1 MVNNVGSIKNTS
13 NIYGIAFK
21 AYKQAS
27 NPVSSNSEIFTNAL
41 SNNYNTDYNVKL
53 PQSYKK
59 TGVTKLKN
67 GLELHSYVLGNGH
80 KITIV
85 PMEGSPA
92 TVKNYVNVGSMN
104 ETDDIKG
111 ISHFLEHMAFN
122 GTTGEN
128 GYKKLVWGDSFR
140 LIDKL
145 GGWTNASTNY
155 AITDYVNSTPML
167 EDKDIEEQIK
177 ILAAMTEDLAL
188 PENMIEKEKSPV
200 CSEINMI
207 MDRPETIAL
216 DQTVRSLFN
225 IKSSA
230 DELVAGSTAHIQN
243 LDRNKVKEYYDKYY
257 TPDNMNLVI
266 TGDVNPD
273 EIIKTVAKEFH
284 STKKSIGRKYE
295 EKLIPIKETV
305 RKDFISDK
313 ATDTN
318 IIIGFEGPASNDSK
332 SLIGMEILSEYL
344 NTEDFGLSKELRDL
358 NAFGSHSMEKISS
371 NPYSPQL
378 NMYTIN
384 SSEENSE
391 KALNSLYKKLANLK
405 SPDEQTINNL
415 KKKLLMDYKDYME
428 YSETV
433 NGLIGKSVLS
443 GNIDY
448 VTEYENILNRIT
460 KEDIDKLIN
469 KHFDVNRAAITLVHP
484 NTTAKELESNF
495 NNLSFKGIN
504 RKPVETD
511 KISETVLN
519 NNYKLDFIDTK
530 NDNISF
536 NIKMKYDIPKD
547 INPAAFDVL
556 DYIYATGIKEMSEAD
571 YNKFNQE
578 NNIDNYAAVTNE
590 YLTLGGYSDYKN
602 FELNLNKAIELFNN
616 PRINDE
622 EVEKA
627 VYKLKDMIMRT
638 QDTSAGLYYDYES
651 QFNPRYVSK
660 DKMLECLEKVTKED
674 VFKLLKY
681 IKENSMGYIVMNS
694 PEGDKEIKNKAIKI
708 LNTLDS
714 VKPFEIKTD
723 KVYKET
729 EKPVLLTKER
739 PVSQADISQTYKFKY
754 TDNIKE
760 QAVLRIMNTIL
771 SSSDSIGLFNSLR
784 ERDHL
789 AYTVFSDFGI
799 SEDCGELS
807 LNILTTTDNK
817 ETNEISYDNVQK
829 SINGFNRQIALL
841 LNSAYTD
848 EDFES
853 AKRALKANLLNQEG
867 VSNKLN
873 VVAKSMC
880 KKEGIE
886 YRNIMYNTIDSITR
900 EDVDNM
906 AKEIFSKKPIYSIVA
921 SKDTLEANK
930 DFLNSLIV

>member
-1 MVNNVGSIKNTS
+1 MVKNVGSIKNIN
-13 NIYGIAFK
+13 NIYGITFK
-21 AYKQAS
+21 ADNQVS
-27 NPVSSNSEIFTNAL
+27 NPVKPDSEVKNIDL
-41 SNNYNTDYNVKL
+41 NNYNNDYNVKL

-59 TGVTKLKN
+59 AGVTKLKN
-67 GLELHSYVLGNGH
+67 GLELHTYILGNGH
-80 KITIV
+80 KVTIV

-128 GYKKLVWGDSFR
+128 GYKKLVWGDPFK

-155 AITDYVNSTPML
+155 AITDYVNSTPLL

-188 PENMIEKEKSPV
+188 PESMIEKEKSPV

-230 DELVAGSTAHIQN
+230 DELVAGSTTHIQN
-243 LDRNKVKEYYDKYY
+243 LDRDKVKEYYDKYY

-266 TGDVNPD
+266 TGDINPD

-284 STKKSIGRKYE
+284 STKKSKGRKYE

-318 IIIGFEGPASNDSK
+318 IVIGFEGPASNDTK
-332 SLIGMEILSEYL
+332 SLIGMEIISAYL
-344 NTEDFGLSKELRDL
+344 NTEDFGLSKELRNL
-358 NAFGSHSMEKISS
+358 NAFGGHSMEKISS

-384 SSEENSE
+384 VSEENSE
-391 KALNSLYKKLANLK
+391 KALNSLYKRLSDLK
-405 SPDEQTINNL
+405 SPDEKTINNL
-415 KKKLLMDYKDYME
+415 KEKLLMDYKDYME

-443 GNIDY
+443 GNIEY
-448 VTEYENILNRIT
+448 VTEYENILNSIT
-460 KEDIDKLIN
+460 KEDIDNLIN
-469 KHFDVNRAAITLVHP
+469 KHFNVNKAAISLVHP
-484 NTTAKELESNF
+484 NTTAKELE
-495 NNLSFKGIN
+495 NNYNNVSFKGIN
-504 RKPVETD
+504 RKPVETN

-519 NNYKLDFIDTK
+519 NNYKLGFVDTK

-547 INPAAFDVL
+547 INPAAIDVL
-556 DYIYATGIKEMSEAD
+556 DYIYATGTNNISEEN

-578 NNIDNYAAVTNE
+578 NNIDNYANVSSE

-627 VYKLKDMIMRT
+627 VYKLKDMILRT
-638 QDTSAGLYYDYES
+638 QDSAVGLYLDYES
-651 QFNPRYVSK
+651 QFNPRYVAK
-660 DKMLECLEKVTKED
+660 DKMLEYLEKVTKED
-674 VFKLLKY
+674 VIKLHQY

-694 PEGDKEIKNKAIKI
+694 PEGDNEIKNKAISI
-708 LNTLDS
+708 FNTLDN

-723 KVYKET
+723 NVYSET
-729 EKPVLLTKER
+729 EKPVLLTKEK
-739 PVSQADISQTYKFKY
+739 PASQADISQIYKFKY
-754 TDNIKE
+754 TDNPKDR
-760 QAVLRIMNTIL
+760 AVLRIINTIL

-789 AYTVFSDFGI
+789 AYSVFSDLGI
-799 SEDCGELS
+799 SENCGDIS

-829 SINGFNRQIALL
+829 SINGFNRQISLL

-867 VSNKLN
+867 VGSKLN
-873 VVAKSMC
+873 ALAQSMG

-886 YRNIMYNTIDSITR
+886 YRNLMYNVIDSITR
-900 EDVDNM
+900 EDIDNM
-906 AKEIFSKKPIYSIVA
+906 AKEIFLKKPIYSIVA
-921 SKDTLEANK
+921 SRDTLEANK
-930 DFLNSLIV
+930 DFLNSLII